1 MKKNL
6 RFLLVLAIGWLT
18 STGAF
23 ALEQVDGVYQIGSAQ
38 DFKEFAA
45 VVNSDGR
52 QHKLNAV
59 VTQDFTLDEL
69 VMVGAPSN
77 AYSGTFDGQGHTVTI
92 DFTMETGGQDG
103 ECGLFRRINGAT
115 IKNLKVAGSITTK
128 GQLAG
133 GVVSGIWQTAVV
145 ENCVSTVTITD
156 TQSGDGT
163 HGGIV
168 ARVSDKGGANAI
180 IIRNCAFLGT
190 IEASG
195 RTGSGGILGWPDN
208 AGGGQVVIE
217 NCLMAGTLNLA
228 TGQDNDVIVRN
239 SATVTNCYYVALQGM
254 NNSKN
259 ATLATAEQLASGE
272 LCFLLNGSQSATPA
286 WFQTIGTD
294 AMPLPMGTAVVYANG
309 SLNCDGTPKGDVT
322 YSNTFT
328 EPLRDDHQWNDWGF
342 CSVCDEIQPDFLKA
356 DENGFY
362 PIATKQDY
370 NWFMMMVNSKGQ
382 PNINGKLTQD
392 LDLSDY
398 TFIPIG
404 VDMRNYAGTFDG
416 QGHRIKNMTIDGTKK
431 EQGFFST
438 CQGGAVIK
446 NLIIDSSCKMV
457 GTGGSNVAAL
467 IGCVNHNNYNN
478 DVVLIQNVGNEMS
491 FNCSTTNNA
500 GFIARDFSSFLNVK
514 IENCYNT
521 GNIMGGTEN
530 GAFTAWTPRVTL
542 TNCWN
547 TGRIEKTGNYN
558 GSKSLARGN
567 QPQFINSY
575 DLNSENTD
583 NAGAPEGYAAEWL
596 ASGKMAYLLN
606 GNKSTDVAW
615 YQVIGTDAYPYPFGT
630 AVVYANGDLKCDGMT
645 PKEGSELTFSNT
657 EGSNVDAHQ
666 FNDWGFCS
674 VCDALNPDFMTP
686 NGNGQFELGTDKQLN
701 WFAHYATKVNAAANA
716 VLTANIDMKDVNG
729 FPGIGTPTSKY
740 TGTFDGQKHVISNL
754 TIDNQSTGN
763 PAGFFNNVTAGAV
776 IKNFTLDNTC
786 YIVGHHFVGAFV
798 GQTDGNGTVLLQQL
812 GNEADV
818 MAWEQNAGG
827 IVGCNTSGE
836 LKLTLENCYN
846 TGAIS
851 SARESGAV
859 SGWLGNDAKVI
870 NCYNMGS
877 VLGENSESFARGNS
891 IQTTNCFNVDAWKDL
906 PATPIEDFT
915 NGTVLAKLQEAA
927 PYVWYSSAEEDGH
940 PVLYV
945 TEWGAQQRT
954 PYAGIAVQDGDFY
967 LYNVETGYWLQNNN
981 RQTVDWNSHAE
992 LDPVGYAFGLK
1003 AIEGGWQIDP
1013 KMGNNH
1019 SLNAGNLYM
1028 DTGDAMTTWTFE
1040 PVEAEGVSNAYT
1052 IKSGDVVLGAS
1063 NDKFLQKTTNNSIWQ
1078 IVTKEERLAV
1088 MQAEYPNAKGTA
1100 PVDLSW
1106 LIPGGD
1112 FNIAHETAMQL
1123 NGTTGIEAGAAFVSG
1138 QTQGNGVREIWNN
1151 ATGYD
1156 INYTLND
1163 LPDGIYRFTV
1173 SGYYRDGKTTDIG
1186 AKHKNG
1192 TEELRAIV
1200 YANDQEQPL
1209 MSVVA
1214 PERTASGQ
1222 GCNVNTSGY
1231 FVPDNIGDAAIA
1243 TREGIYVNTPIEVNL
1258 TGGTL
1263 KIGVRKEGG
1272 ADGDWTIL
1280 DYFKVQYFGPESLDL
1295 YLSLLQNAINEAEA
1309 FDASVTS
1316 DALAAELT
1324 TAINEA
1330 KAALNATT
1338 KEDITAATNQLNTV
1352 LAAAKSVNVTALKQT
1367 VALAKEEGLN
1377 TAAGETAIVE
1387 AKNAS
1392 EIEQPLYDLR
1402 AARKLN
1408 AMRMPDIY
1416 TGSKPAEG
1424 KVYLFNVGTGTFLGT
1439 GSDWNTHAA
1448 VDQAGIEIELVN
1460 VNNEEYTF
1468 KFKTGRGG
1476 GWMAYN
1482 GYVDTNGQDFWHFM
1496 PVEGKEGVYNISS
1509 TGNDGFLL
1517 GYDPNGGTDG
1527 KKYWNTIA
1535 IDRTGVDNP
1544 MNQWKVITPAE
1555 REALLAKATEG
1566 DPVDVSYLIK
1576 NASLNRQDGY
1586 DMWEKLCDGGNGGA
1600 RVSTVT
1606 DSNNDRAAD
1615 YAYEY
1620 FEPNSFSFTQT
1631 IEGLT
1636 PGKYEVSV
1644 QGFFR
1649 NGNGGAQAEA
1659 YNNGE
1664 ELKQLAYLVA
1674 NDQTALLPNIAS
1686 VLSKVP
1692 GIGDLQACKDGEF
1705 PNMPQSAIEYFET
1718 GYYKTTLPVTVGEDG
1733 TLTLGV
1739 KKDSKELNGD
1749 WVVIDNFRLRYL
1761 GDNSIKTMSI
1771 LGDFTGGWEM
1781 EKAADMTQ
1789 STENPAI
1796 WTLHVED
1803 FEVKFEEGQTERT
1816 YEYKATANHAWGVY
1830 ELPALGN
1837 QNWVFGETRDY
1848 KAGVYD
1854 LDFTVD
1860 TENHTLTLVPTFD
1873 EVATAIS
1880 EMKADAKQAPVY
1892 NLNGQKVEKAQKG
1905 LYIIGGKKVVRK

>member
-6 RFLLVLAIGWLT
+6 RFLLALAIGWLT
-18 STGAF
+18 STGAW
-23 ALEQVDGVYQIGSAQ
+23 ALEEVNGVYQIGTA
-38 DFKEFAA
+38 DDLIEFANMVNGDAAKSGSAA
-45 VVNSDGR
+45 VLTADID
-52 QHKLNAV
+52 L
-59 VTQDFTLDEL
+59 
-69 VMVGAPSN
+69 
-77 AYSGTFDGQGHTVTI
+77 SGK
-92 DFTMETGGQDG
+92 EY
-103 ECGLFRRINGAT
+103 
-115 IKNLKVAGSITTK
+115 
-128 GQLAG
+128 
-133 GVVSGIWQTAVV
+133 
-145 ENCVSTVTITD
+145 
-156 TQSGDGT
+156 
-163 HGGIV
+163 
-168 ARVSDKGGANAI
+168 
-180 IIRNCAFLGT
+180 
-190 IEASG
+190 
-195 RTGSGGILGWPDN
+195 P
-208 AGGGQVVIE
+208 
-217 NCLMAGTLNLA
+217 
-228 TGQDNDVIVRN
+228 
-239 SATVTNCYYVALQGM
+239 
-254 NNSKN
+254 
-259 ATLATAEQLASGE
+259 
-272 LCFLLNGSQSATPA
+272 
-286 WFQTIGTD
+286 TIGRD
-294 AMPLPMGTAVVYANG
+294 ASRY
-309 SLNCDGTPKGDVT
+309 
-322 YSNTFT
+322 
-328 EPLRDDHQWNDWGF
+328 W
-342 CSVCDEIQPDFLKA
+342 
-356 DENGFY
+356 
-362 PIATKQDY
+362 
-370 NWFMMMVNSKGQ
+370 
-382 PNINGKLTQD
+382 
-392 LDLSDY
+392 
-398 TFIPIG
+398 
-404 VDMRNYAGTFDG
+404 GTFDG
-416 QGHRIKNMTIDGTKK
+416 QGHRIKNMSIQGTTK
-431 EQGFFST
+431 ELGLFSVVST
-438 CQGGAVIK
+438 ATIK
-446 NLIIDSSCKMV
+446 NLILDKSCV
-457 GTGGSNVAAL
+457 INSGDCTAALAGCCNGNGTLTIENVGVECDVIGTGPNAAAFV
-467 IGCVNHNNYNN
+467 GCNYSGGGLK
-478 DVVLIQNVGNEMS
+478 VVI
-491 FNCSTTNNA
+491 
-500 GFIARDFSSFLNVK
+500 K
-514 IENCYNT
+514 NCYNT
-521 GNIMGGTEN
+521 GNISAQRESAVFSGWFSNN
-530 GAFTAWTPRVTL
+530 GEVI
-542 TNCWN
+542 NCWN
-547 TGRIEKTGNYN
+547 TGKVN
-558 GSKSLARGN
+558 GQDGSNSLGRGIAADK
-567 QPQFINSY
+567 FINTY
-575 DLNSENTD
+575 DLNSENAKIDKTVLAGYDASWMTD
-583 NAGAPEGYAAEWL
+583 GHLCYI
-596 ASGKMAYLLN
+596 LN
-606 GNKSTDVAW
+606 GDQTTISW
-615 YQVIGTDAYPYPFGT
+615 YQKIGTDATPLPFGT
-630 AVVYANGDLKCDGMT
+630 DVVYANGELKCDGTSAGGELTYSNSATSVIPPHTYTDGFCSVCGALDKDYMTADAEGYYNLATGNDVKWFAAIVAQVNQSANARLTADIDYTAYKQGFIGISQGVPFKGVFDGQSHTITIDIVNAGSSRTGLFAYVNAATIKNLVVEGSATSAGNNCVGGLGGRSDGDGTLIENVVVKTNVKYTGTNGDATCGGFFANMEATATMKNCAFYGSIDSGTAEGNGGLTGWAGGGNSISIINCLVVPTSYTKNGNSNDFARNNPKVTNSFAVAADDARLASGEMAFLLNEKVSGATVWYQKINTDALPMPIAQEGAVVYANGDLKCDGVT

-657 EGSNVDAHQ
+657 EGSNVDDHQ
-666 FNDWGFCS
+666 FNDWGFCT
-674 VCDALNPDFMTP
+674 VCDAVQPDYMTAADGVYTVE
-686 NGNGQFELGTDKQLN
+686 NAKQLN
-701 WFAHYATKVNAAANA
+701 WLANYAGKVDPTVKV
-716 VLTANIDMKDVNG
+716 VLGADIDMAEVVG
-729 FPGIGTPTSKY
+729 FPGFGTEDKRFS
-740 TGTFDGQKHVISNL
+740 GSIDGQKHIIKNLTMNMGDGRAAGLIRFATAPLTVKNL
-754 TIDNQSTGN
+754 TIDASCSFKAKNY
-763 PAGFFNNVTAGAV
+763 AGAF
-776 IKNFTLDNTC
+776 IGDLN
-786 YIVGHHFVGAFV
+786 
-798 GQTDGNGTVLLQQL
+798 GNGAVTLEQL
-812 GNEADV
+812 GNEANVTVDD
-818 MAWEQNAGG
+818 QNPGG
-827 IVGCNTSGE
+827 IVGCNFSGE
-836 LKLTLENCYN
+836 AKITMLNCYN
-846 TGAIS
+846 AGTIRAGW
-851 SARESGAV
+851 EGGGL
-859 SGWLGNDAKVI
+859 SGWLGNGAKMT
-870 NCYNMGS
+870 NCYNMGE
-877 VLGENSESFARGNS
+877 VVNGEAFARGND
-891 IQTTNCFNVDAWKDL
+891 QVKENCFDTSS
-906 PATPIEDFT
+906 TPVEDFT

-927 PYVWYSSAEEDGH
+927 PYVWYSSAEEGGH

-954 PYAGIAVQDGDFY
+954 PYAGITVQDGDFY

-981 RQTVDWNSHAE
+981 RQTIDWNSHAE

-1063 NDKFLQKTTNNSIWQ
+1063 NEKFLQKTTNNSIWQ

-1173 SGYYRDGKTTDIG
+1173 SGYYRDGKTTDVG

-1316 DALAAELT
+1316 DALAAELS

-1576 NASLNRQDGY
+1576 NASLNRQDSY

-1606 DSNNDRAAD
+1606 DGNNDRAAD

-1761 GDNSIKTMSI
+1761 GNNSIKTMSI

-1830 ELPALGN
+1830 ELPAEGN

>member
-92 DFTMETGGQDG
+92 NFNMDKTGQDG

-115 IKNLKVAGSITTK
+115 IKNLKVAGTITTK

-133 GVVSGIWQTAVV
+133 GVVSGIWQTATV
-145 ENCVSTVTITD
+145 ENCQSTVTITD
-156 TQSGDGT
+156 EQSGDGT

-190 IEASG
+190 INASG
-195 RTGSGGILGWPDN
+195 RSGSGGILGWPDN

-239 SATVTNCYYVALQGM
+239 SATVTNCYYVALQDM

-272 LCFLLNGSQSATPA
+272 ICFKLNGSQSDNPV

-294 AMPLPMGTAVVYANG
+294 AMPQLMGSGVVYATG
-309 SLNCDGTPKGDVT
+309 SLKCDGTPKGDVT
-322 YSNTFT
+322 YSNTAG
-328 EPLRDDHQWNDWGF
+328 ESQRDDHQWNDWGF
-342 CSVCDEIQPDFLKA
+342 CTVCDDINPNFLTA

-398 TFIPIG
+398 PFIPIG
-404 VDMRNYAGTFDG
+404 VDQRNYAGTFDG
-416 QGHRIKNMTIDGTKK
+416 QGHRIMNMTIDGTKK

-478 DVVLIQNVGNEMS
+478 DVILIQNVGNEMS
-491 FNCSTTNNA
+491 FNCTTTNNA

-521 GNIMGGTEN
+521 GNIMGGNEN

-547 TGRIEKTGNYN
+547 TGRIEKTGNYD

-630 AVVYANGDLKCDGMT
+630 AVVYANGDLKCDGVT

-657 EGSNVDAHQ
+657 EGSNVDNHQ

-674 VCDALNPDFMTP
+674 VCDALQPDFMTP

-729 FPGIGTPTSKY
+729 FPGIGSPTSKY

-818 MAWEQNAGG
+818 MAWEQNAGA
-827 IVGCNTSGE
+827 IVGCNTSGD
-836 LKLTLENCYN
+836 LNLTLENCYN

-851 SARESGAV
+851 SARESGAL
-859 SGWLGNDAKVI
+859 SGWLNNAKVT
-870 NCYNMGS
+870 NCYNMGT
-877 VLGENSESFARGNS
+877 VQGENSESFARGNS
-891 IQTTNCFNVDAWKDL
+891 IQTTNCFNVDAWKEL

-915 NGTVLAKLQEAA
+915 NGTVYAALAMAA
-927 PYVWYSSAEEDGH
+927 PDTWYLSAEEGGH
-940 PVLYV
+940 PVVYE
-945 TEWGAQQRT
+945 TEWFTKFIPVLDFTSVYDGNEA
-954 PYAGIAVQDGDFY
+954 ADGDFF
-967 LYNVETGYWLQNNN
+967 LYNVQSGLWLQNNEKN
-981 RQTVDWNSHAE
+981 TGDWNTRGATGTYGFAFGIKAITNGWQLDPKFGHNHSMNASNFYLDTSDALTTWT
-992 LDPVGYAFGLK
+992 LDPVVNAEGQKGYLIKDGDRVL
-1003 AIEGGWQIDP
+1003 
-1013 KMGNNH
+1013 
-1019 SLNAGNLYM
+1019 SLNDDDNL
-1028 DTGDAMTTWTFE
+1028 DW
-1040 PVEAEGVSNAYT
+1040 
-1052 IKSGDVVLGAS
+1052 
-1063 NDKFLQKTTNNSIWQ
+1063 DKEKGTIWQ
-1078 IVTKEERLAV
+1078 LVTREDRIKYLKKNASEENPLDATFLIMDPSFANENERAASWEWNQNGGNKDDVRWFRNRRSYAIWNSNSFSLK
-1088 MQAEYPNAKGTA
+1088 QTINNA
-1100 PVDLSW
+1100 P
-1106 LIPGGD
+1106 
-1112 FNIAHETAMQL
+1112 
-1123 NGTTGIEAGAAFVSG
+1123 NGT
-1138 QTQGNGVREIWNN
+1138 
-1151 ATGYD
+1151 
-1156 INYTLND
+1156 YTLT
-1163 LPDGIYRFTV
+1163 FK
-1173 SGYYRDGKTTDIG
+1173 GYYRDGDKDQVAVRRAAGEERLLAKYFINEDKADVMSILDG
-1186 AKHKNG
+1186 ASNTWVDG
-1192 TEELRAIV
+1192 LFYYPAAETE
-1200 YANDQEQPL
+1200 
-1209 MSVVA
+1209 A
-1214 PERTASGQ
+1214 PYGH
-1222 GCNVNTSGY
+1222 Y
-1231 FVPDNIGDAAIA
+1231 PDNADAFNRIFQDYPNAYQNAGVTSTVLSGSLTIGLEKLEKNEKDWLAFDDFRLTYKGSNINIADLIAALNAAI
-1243 TREGIYVNTPIEVNL
+1243 L
-1258 TGGTL
+1258 
-1263 KIGVRKEGG
+1263 
-1272 ADGDWTIL
+1272 
-1280 DYFKVQYFGPESLDL
+1280 
-1295 YLSLLQNAINEAEA
+1295 EAEGLNTDDTSNKVA
-1309 FDASVTS
+1309 DNLAAALADAKTALESDDEDIISDATVALTS
-1316 DALAAELT
+1316 AIADVKAVNVKALRETIALAAEEG
-1324 TAINEA
+1324 IVNEA
-1330 KAALNATT
+1330 ANNAVANAQ
-1338 KEDITAATNQLNTV
+1338 TAADV
-1352 LAAAKSVNVTALKQT
+1352 D
-1367 VALAKEEGLN
+1367 
-1377 TAAGETAIVE
+1377 
-1387 AKNAS
+1387 
-1392 EIEQPLYDLR
+1392 QPLFDLR

-1408 AMRMPDIY
+1408 AMRLPDIY

-1448 VDQAGIEIELVN
+1448 VDQVGIEIELIN
-1460 VNNEEYTF
+1460 HNDEEYTF

-1482 GYVDTNGQDFWHFM
+1482 GYVDTGGQDLWHFV
-1496 PVEGKEGVYNISS
+1496 PVAGKEGVYNISS

-1527 KKYWNTIA
+1527 KKYWSTIA
-1535 IDRTGVDNP
+1535 IDRTGFNNP
-1544 MNQWKVITPAE
+1544 NNQWKIITPTE
-1555 REALLAKATEG
+1555 RETLISKASDTN
-1566 DPVDVSYLIK
+1566 PVDVSYLIK

-1586 DMWEKLCDGGNGGA
+1586 DMWEKNGGA
-1600 RVSTVT
+1600 RVSTKN
-1606 DSNNDRAAD
+1606 DNNNDRAAD
-1615 YAYEY
+1615 YAYE
-1620 FEPNSFSFTQT
+1620 FFNAETISFTQT

-1636 PGKYEVSV
+1636 PGKYEVGV
-1644 QGFFR
+1644 QAFFR
-1649 NGNGGAQAEA
+1649 NGNGAAQAEA
-1659 YNNGE
+1659 YNNDE

-1674 NDQTALLPNIAS
+1674 NEETAMLPNIAS

-1692 GIGDLQACKDGEF
+1692 GVGDLQACKDGEF
-1705 PNMPQSAIEYFET
+1705 PNMPQSALEYFET
-1718 GYYKTTLPVTVGEDG
+1718 GYYKTTVPVTVGDNG
-1733 TLTLGV
+1733 TLTIGV
-1739 KKDSKELNGD
+1739 KKDSQDTGDD
-1749 WVVIDNFRLRYL
+1749 WVVLDNFRLRYL
-1761 GDNSIKTMSI
+1761 G
-1771 LGDFTGGWEM
+1771 
-1781 EKAADMTQ
+1781 
-1789 STENPAI
+1789 
-1796 WTLHVED
+1796 
-1803 FEVKFEEGQTERT
+1803 
-1816 YEYKATANHAWGVY
+1816 
-1830 ELPALGN
+1830 
-1837 QNWVFGETRDY
+1837 
-1848 KAGVYD
+1848 
-1854 LDFTVD
+1854 
-1860 TENHTLTLVPTFD
+1860 PTTP
-1873 EVATAIS
+1873 VAIS
-1880 EMKADAKQAPVY
+1880 ETKTDVQNATTIY
-1892 NLNGQKVEKAQKG
+1892 NLNGQKVEKARKG
-1905 LYIIGGKKVVRK
+1905 LYIINGNKVVMK